1 MAVDRSFM
9 RARFI
14 TQPRCS
20 CIIGTIW
27 LTLPLSLEVVVTFM
41 EKAVKLFF
49 KVTNFQGLLQVITN

>member
-20 CIIGTIW
+20 YIIGTIW

-49 KVTNFQGLLQVITN
+49 KVTNF